1 LPGEAI
7 LSAETTLET
16 LRLTE
21 PMRST
26 EPYRRRGTLPPSLTR
41 HRSQPSTPIFGFI
54 GSRN

>member
-1 LPGEAI
+1 LPVEAI
-7 LSAETTLET
+7 LSAENILET

-21 PMRST
+21 PMRSP
-26 EPYRRRGTLPPSLTR
+26 EPHRRRGSLSHSITR